1 MKYLETVFLRSWTP
15 YILPYRFNP
24 SHCLITAEQAVTH
37 KVHKLNFTSRSG
49 NIIARRNMPSL
60 WNEPVKWNI
69 YLSPEGKM
77 LAVQC
82 SPTDTL
88 YEHAQLLW
96 HFPMECLT
104 SIASHCKDKRP
115 SNKQLV
121 GFQLSLKE
129 QQRHAEKHFQ
139 RAAPSFQYRPT
150 AIHSGRKMTQ
160 TKLLSAAAAKAWTF
174 KAKRKH
180 ASLSGDYST
189 SDVAAA
195 HRCRLA

>member
-1 MKYLETVFLRSWTP
+1 MHFQLINVPDLCVSVLHLNRLLIHLTAWSQQNKQWLTKFINLISPPGQGTLSPGEICQVFEMSW
-15 YILPYRFNP
+15 
-24 SHCLITAEQAVTH
+24 
-37 KVHKLNFTSRSG
+37 
-49 NIIARRNMPSL
+49 
-60 WNEPVKWNI
+60 WNETSTWALRAKCLLYNVPV
-69 YLSPEGKM
+69 
-77 LAVQC
+77 Q
-82 SPTDTL
+82 TL
-88 YEHAQLLW
+88 Y
-96 HFPMECLT
+96 T
-104 SIASHCKDKRP
+104 SMQSFCDTFLCMYVCKDKRP
-115 SNKQLV
+115 FNKQLV